1 MYFSFHRVFK
11 ADLEMHYVNKGD
23 PVCVAYLTPGPGGDG
38 CLPGRGTEP
47 GQHRQ
52 VPEQP
57 QNHGPR
63 HQAECQI
70 WSFTT
75 AIDKKGPKLRGEEN
89 RFVVKQ
95 SGEPQ
100 RFSTIIPLCA
110 DQTGEWVTG

>member
-1 MYFSFHRVFK
+1 
-11 ADLEMHYVNKGD
+11 MHVNVNQD
-23 PVCVAYLTPGPGGDG
+23 VPVCLPYSTAGPRGDG
-38 CLPGRGTEP
+38 CLPGCGTES
-47 GQHRQ
+47 GQHCQ

-75 AIDKKGPKLRGEEN
+75 AVDETGPKWREGGGGWDGC
-89 RFVVKQ
+89 VVKQ

-110 DQTGEWVTG
+110 DQTGQRVVS